1 MSNAYWQIRKQKEQY
16 KSGQSV
22 TQKVKDY
29 TKIWEARCYPT
40 GIPDEVPKKLMKSG
54 RAPSY
59 KAIAMAILSNDIY
72 FYSIGFEQ
80 KQSSILMGIIEANKP
95 KNETQIRL
103 FA

>member
-1 MSNAYWQIRKQKEQY
+1 
-16 KSGQSV
+16 
-22 TQKVKDY
+22 
-29 TKIWEARCYPT
+29 
-40 GIPDEVPKKLMKSG
+40 MKSG